1 MSTEPRKPPPR
12 IHKAPK
18 RFADEQA
25 EEGPSKKSKTVVSG
39 SAPKPKTTAKEKPT
53 KKPIQPSTSKAA
65 PHVAPSQRRAASVEP
80 VEDLEDRPR
89 NLLLIRLEFLSL
101 QTEVMMKLEKKMMT
115 SPWLRFLKSRLRA
128 PRRN

>member
-39 SAPKPKTTAKEKPT
+39 PAPMPKTTAKAKPT

-65 PHVAPSQRRAASVEP
+65 PHVAPSQKRAASVEP
-80 VEDLEDRPR
+80 VEDLADRPQLKPPL
-89 NLLLIRLEFLSL
+89 NPTQILELADGSDDE
-101 QTEVMMKLEKKMMT
+101 TGKNDDDEM
-115 SPWLRFLKSRLRA
+115 A
-128 PRRN
+128 IH